1 MPTGCLAVLLVAITF
16 VATAF
21 FLALGIIKQTDA
33 FKLAFS
39 RVERDPAVIAALASP
54 IKARKII
61 SGSIHAEGPSGEAHF
76 SIPIGGPKGKGKIYV
91 DATKSAGLWQFS
103 TLIVEIDKTG
113 ERIDL
118 NREPQ

>member
-39 RVERDPAVIAALASP
+39 R
-54 IKARKII
+54 
-61 SGSIHAEGPSGEAHF
+61 AE
-76 SIPIGGPKGKGKIYV
+76 
-91 DATKSAGLWQFS
+91 
-103 TLIVEIDKTG
+103 
-113 ERIDL
+113 
-118 NREPQ
+118 REPGSDCRAWVTNQSQEDYFR